1 MKKISYRL
9 VYNRKKHLNAG
20 GKALIQVEAY
30 LTKRKAYF
38 STHIY
43 VRPEEWD
50 AKKRRIIAHPH
61 EEALNR
67 MLDEFLLK
75 LQLTEL
81 EGWKRGKEVSLA
93 LLKEELPDEER
104 GNFFAFGRKWVER
117 SAKKESTKNNLNTT
131 LTLLRECHPYLT
143 LGGAVRKVS

>member
-9 VYNRKKHLNAG
+9 VYNRKKRLNAS

-30 LTKRKAYF
+30 LTKQKAYF

-50 AKKRRIIAHPH
+50 AKKARIVLHPQ

-75 LQLTEL
+75 LQYAEL
-81 EGWKRGKEVSLA
+81 EGWKRGKEISLSM
-93 LLKEELPDEER
+93 LKTDNEAEER
-104 GNFFAFGRKWVER
+104 TDVLHSVE
-117 SAKKESTKNNLNTT
+117 N
-131 LTLLRECHPYLT
+131 
-143 LGGAVRKVS
+143 G